1 MNIYKKFDAILATKT
16 KWPVSTIRTF
26 IKLTDGQY
34 WAARLYRYKNGKNMT
49 FWISKFGDKYNNY
62 EEEYLN
68 GKKEIDAKLK
78 WLKDNGFVEISN
90 KQLRVPDLER
100 ASNLDDISMPAYIE
114 EATQATL
121 ASAEDVLLRLE
132 AFAMAE
138 KIDEFNNEKDYRY
151 RAAYQISEGFFATKK
166 TLADCRK
173 LLTQILELEVSD
185 ELVDYIN
192 KINDKIR
199 QIYIVLPHC
208 PKLAEDHR
216 LETGIKPDF
225 IPERDLYID
234 PNSSNPKADAERL
247 AKTMDEE
254 ISAEEARTESIY
266 SIIVRPEIPPDK
278 ESILETI
285 NGINVRISDKDDE
298 LEETVKNLMGNQFEL
313 RYANCWYVSNP
324 ESEEAYNKAM
334 QSLRSKDKKKEILLW
349 HGSKTANWKNI
360 ISDGL
365 KIIERASHGRMF
377 GNGNYF
383 APDVDKAIGYTS
395 VDGSRWSHGNS
406 AAGFIAIF
414 KVRVGRSLEID
425 NKPELKEIKKKGIE
439 QYVAKKGFDSVLGR
453 ANNGFLKKDEYCVY
467 NENQSTIYALVE
479 VKKVEKND

>member
-298 LEETVKNLMGNQFEL
+298 LEDTVRNLMGDQFEK

-324 ESEEAYNKAM
+324 KSEEAYNKAM

-360 ISDGL
+360 ISEGL

-439 QYVAKKGFDSVLGR
+439 QYIAKKGFDSVLGR

-479 VKKVEKND
+479 VKKVG